1 MEEEGTA
8 AKKEETAGAA
18 EEEMTRALD
27 EETVHENGPVSASP
41 HSRKGMYCS
50 MSTLN
55 ISSTDAN
62 V

>member
-1 MEEEGTA
+1 V

-18 EEEMTRALD
+18 EEEMTRAP
-27 EETVHENGPVSASP
+27 EEEMIHENRPVSVSL
-41 HSRKGMYCS
+41 HYRTGMYCS
-50 MSTLN
+50 MSALN